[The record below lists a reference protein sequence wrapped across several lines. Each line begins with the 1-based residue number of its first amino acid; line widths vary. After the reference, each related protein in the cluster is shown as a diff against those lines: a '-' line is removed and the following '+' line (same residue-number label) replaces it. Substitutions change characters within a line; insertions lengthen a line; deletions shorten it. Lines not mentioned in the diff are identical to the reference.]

1 MRGGMMQS
9 FTRRIVLGGLAA
21 LAIGAAPAP
30 SAPLVLAAASLQ
42 ESLTAAADAWA
53 KAGHPQPIVSFAAS
67 STLARQVEAGA
78 PADLFVSA
86 DEEWMDALAAKG
98 LLAAGT
104 RADLVGNRLVV
115 VEPAG
120 RHSVIPTSGRRLARV
135 LGAGPLAMADP
146 DSVPAGKYG
155 KAALEKL
162 GAWDAVAPSV
172 VRAENVRAALSLVE
186 RGAAPFGIV
195 YLTDAKASTK
205 VRVAGVF
212 PRASHPPILYPVA
225 RLARSANPE
234 AEGFRR
240 FLLSPRGRSSPA
252 SASRHPRGDYPT
264 SSCRARPGIRR
275 AAGDAAGGSADPG
288 TGPG

>member
-1 MRGGMMQS
+1 MRVGMKQS
-9 FTRRIVLGGLAA
+9 FTRRLVLAGLAA
-21 LAIGAAPAP
+21 LAIGAAP
-30 SAPLVLAAASLQ
+30 SAQPPIVLAAASLQ

-53 KAGHPQPIVSFAAS
+53 NAGHPRPVISFAAS
-67 STLARQVEAGA
+67 STLARQAEAGA
-78 PADLFVSA
+78 PGDLFVSA

-115 VEPAG
+115 VEPVG
-120 RHSVIPTSGRRLARV
+120 RHSSVPTNGARLARV

-162 GAWDAVAPSV
+162 GAWNAVASKV
-172 VRAENVRAALSLVE
+172 VRGENVRAALALVE

-195 YLTDAKASTK
+195 YLTDAKASAR

-225 RLARSANPE
+225 RLARSTNPE

-240 FLLSPRGRSSPA
+240 FLLSPRGRA
-252 SASRHPRGDYPT
+252 IFVRFGFSAPGRPR
-264 SSCRARPGIRR
+264 
-275 AAGDAAGGSADPG
+275 
-288 TGPG
+288 